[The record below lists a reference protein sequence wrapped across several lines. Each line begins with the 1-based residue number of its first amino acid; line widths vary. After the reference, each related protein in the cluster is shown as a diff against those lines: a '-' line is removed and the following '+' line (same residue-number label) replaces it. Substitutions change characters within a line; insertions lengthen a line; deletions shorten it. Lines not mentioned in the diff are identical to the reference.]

1 LAQTP
6 GAAAE
11 AEACFRAALDLAR
24 TRQEKSLE
32 LRAAMILARL
42 LQRTGKREEARAP
55 LAMVYAGFTE
65 GLETADLREAKA
77 LLEELA

>member
-1 LAQTP
+1 MAQTP

-11 AEACFRAALDLAR
+11 AEACFRGAIDLAR
-24 TRQEKSLE
+24 ARQEKSLE
-32 LRAAMILARL
+32 LRAAMSLARL
-42 LQRTGKREEARAP
+42 LQRTGKREEARVP
-55 LAMVYAGFTE
+55 LAMVYPGFTE